1 LTPAEG
7 KITLFDGDAGGIKAP
22 VKRRRRQK
30 SEANMPIGR
39 KNLRER
45 NEFLSSI
52 FERFN
57 GQIYGYVARM
67 VDDRSEAE
75 DILQEVFLRA
85 ARALKEGSEDRN
97 RRWLFKVAS
106 NLAIDRLRRRRFKM
120 ASIDHFSQGASLER
134 AFEGDSPMPDEVMSQ
149 SELRCAL
156 DGAVAA
162 LPVEQREVVLLRHFS
177 GLSFSEIS
185 KVTGRPLGTVLS
197 RMHRALEKLRKE
209 MGGQY
214 GWSDETGE
222 GNRDA

>member
-1 LTPAEG
+1 MR
-7 KITLFDGDAGGIKAP
+7 
-22 VKRRRRQK
+22 V
-30 SEANMPIGR
+30 GR

-52 FERFN
+52 FERYN
-57 GQIYGYVARM
+57 GQVYGYVARM
-67 VDDRSEAE
+67 VNDRSEAE

-85 ARALKEGSEDRN
+85 ARALKEGSEDKN
-97 RRWLFKVAS
+97 RRWLFKVAC

-120 ASIDHFSQGASLER
+120 ASIDHFPEGASPER
-134 AFEGDSPMPDEVMSQ
+134 TFEGNSPQPDEVMSQ

-162 LPVEQREVVLLRHFS
+162 LPAEQKEVVLLRHFS

-209 MGGQY
+209 IGEQY
-214 GWSDETGE
+214 RWSGE
-222 GNRDA
+222 ASEGDRDA